1 MTDEI
6 PQTTADHGAWGYNE
20 DTRTLT
26 YLVSGK
32 GADIDDNNNPATRDI
47 QLRVS
52 FSGLKISLDM
62 LKGAPNSNLL
72 CLLLVSGWKTL
83 HICD

>member
-6 PQTTADHGAWGYNE
+6 PQATADHGAWGYNE

-32 GADIDDNNNPATRDI
+32 GADIDDNNNPETRNI

-62 LKGAPNSNLL
+62 LKGAPNFKPAAFVTSVRLEN
-72 CLLLVSGWKTL
+72 ST
-83 HICD
+83 HM